1 MAIFDPTE
9 VSHYVAGFNAA
20 SAPAISFKTWSATMS
35 NGRSFLEGSA
45 DFDALRAQS
54 LREVERLLLMSAS
67 NYRRTHDLISVS
79 ATPWAF
85 VTTYYAA
92 FFAAS
97 ALMGLF
103 GLAIVAKGKRIIS
116 VSSSTPGSQQFTV
129 TSFVSPSGASG
140 SHQKFWE
147 LFYSEMAPLVP
158 WLPASERPFL
168 APVSADPFWLIGR
181 RNDVNYDS
189 FVACDMS
196 LQSVGFSATSF
207 PGGLPGNLSTAFGL
221 MQGLLALTARLAK
234 EANLETDATVVL
246 SGAPTRRARVKDL
259 VTSRRPVGLAN
270 KVVLRTMLG

>member
-1 MAIFDPTE
+1 MPIFDPTE

-20 SAPAISFKTWSATMS
+20 SAPASSFKTWSSTWS

-45 DFDALRAQS
+45 DFDALRAQL

-103 GLAIVAKGKRIIS
+103 GLSIVAKGKRLLS
-116 VSSSTPGSQQFTV
+116 VSSSTPGSQQLV
-129 TSFVSPSGASG
+129 VAPFVSPSGATG

-147 LFYSEMAPLVP
+147 LFYSEMAALIP
-158 WLPASERPFL
+158 WLPVEERPFL
-168 APVSADPFWLIGR
+168 SPVSADPFWFIAR

-189 FVACDMS
+189 FVACDLS
-196 LQSVGFSATSF
+196 LQSAGLSAATF
-207 PGGLPGNLSTAFGL
+207 PSGLPGNLSTAFGV

-234 EANLETDATVVL
+234 EANLETL
-246 SGAPTRRARVKDL
+246 SL
-259 VTSRRPVGLAN
+259 IHI
-270 KVVLRTMLG
+270 